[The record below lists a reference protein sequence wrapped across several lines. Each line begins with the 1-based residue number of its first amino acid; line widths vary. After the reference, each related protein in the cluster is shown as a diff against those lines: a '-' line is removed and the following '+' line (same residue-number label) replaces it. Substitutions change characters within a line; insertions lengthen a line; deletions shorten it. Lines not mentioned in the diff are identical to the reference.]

1 MSGRGFKRPRPVAT
15 TAVPRDETIENKLV
29 LSGVPSSATEFELTS
44 ILSKF
49 GKLSHFET
57 SIGRDRRGG
66 VSETAGGSATAE
78 FTTRRSAEAALAALD
93 GAPIHGATLS
103 VRFASEEW
111 LYAAGD
117 GRPRLP
123 AAVEAELAATAG
135 PAAAASAAA
144 AGADAPLAATSEREY
159 LTRQEREARSLG
171 RAARE
176 AAEARE
182 RERMTLTRMQAR
194 LAGVRRKLAEMDA
207 EDADREA
214 MAAEQRRAEAA
225 GSG

>member
-1 MSGRGFKRPRPVAT
+1 MRTRSDCCACCRFAPLPR
-15 TAVPRDETIENKLV
+15 R
-29 LSGVPSSATEFELTS
+29 FELTS

-66 VSETAGGSATAE
+66 VSETAGGSASAE

-123 AAVEAELAATAG
+123 AAVEAELAAAAG
-135 PAAAASAAA
+135 PAAAAAAA
-144 AGADAPLAATSEREY
+144 AGEDAPLAATSEREY
-159 LTRQEREARSLG
+159 LTKQEREARNLG

-176 AAEARE
+176 AAEAKE

-194 LAGVRRKLAEMDA
+194 LAGVRRKLAEMDV
-207 EDADREA
+207 EDAERET
-214 MAAEQRRAEAA
+214 MAAEQRQAEAA